1 MSNLIENLK
10 GFNILKDSVIP
21 ALIMLIIALVFLLGT
36 PFVYEGQNYFFFGGK
51 SLYNVLISLFLL
63 IIAGGLFFISNSGDR
78 LVHFSKETRI
88 ELRKVVWPTR
98 EETIKT
104 TGIIMIAVV
113 IVAIFLWIVDAFFTW
128 GVQSI
133 SSINI
138 F

>member
-1 MSNLIENLK
+1 VAKQIENLK
-10 GFNILKDSVIP
+10 SNPDQWKTILAVLILVAGLALYYVNPLDFNSLTKV
-21 ALIMLIIALVFLLGT
+21 LITLLVFIGAAMV
-36 PFVYEGQNYFFFGGK
+36 FIK
-51 SLYNVLISLFLL
+51 SSQ
-63 IIAGGLFFISNSGDR
+63 GDR
-78 LVHFSKETRI
+78 FVHFLKETRI

-98 EETIKT
+98 EETAKT

>member
-1 MSNLIENLK
+1 VAKQIENLK
-10 GFNILKDSVIP
+10 SGSDKWKTILAILIVVAGLALYYVNPLGFN
-21 ALIMLIIALVFLLGT
+21 ALTKVLVTLVVFAIAVTVF
-36 PFVYEGQNYFFFGGK
+36 VK
-51 SLYNVLISLFLL
+51 SEQ
-63 IIAGGLFFISNSGDR
+63 GDR
-78 LVHFSKETRI
+78 FVHFLKETRI

-104 TGIIMIAVV
+104 TGIIMVAVV
-113 IVAIFLWIVDAFFTW
+113 IVGIFLWIVDAFFTW

>member
-1 MSNLIENLK
+1 VAKEIENLK
-10 GFNILKDSVIP
+10 NGSDQWKTILAILIVVAGLALYYINPLGFNLITKVLLTLVIF
-21 ALIMLIIALVFLLGT
+21 AIAVTVF
-36 PFVYEGQNYFFFGGK
+36 VK
-51 SLYNVLISLFLL
+51 SDQ
-63 IIAGGLFFISNSGDR
+63 GDR
-78 LVHFSKETRI
+78 FVHFLKETRI

-104 TGIIMIAVV
+104 TGIIMVAVI

>member
-1 MSNLIENLK
+1 VAKQIENLK
-10 GFNILKDSVIP
+10 SNPDQWKTILAVLILIAGLALYYVNPLDFNSLTKV
-21 ALIMLIIALVFLLGT
+21 LITLLVFIGAAVV
-36 PFVYEGQNYFFFGGK
+36 FIK
-51 SLYNVLISLFLL
+51 SSQ
-63 IIAGGLFFISNSGDR
+63 GDR
-78 LVHFSKETRI
+78 FVHFLKETRI

-104 TGIIMIAVV
+104 TGIIMVAVV

>member
-1 MSNLIENLK
+1 VAKQIENLK
-10 GFNILKDSVIP
+10 SGSDQWKTILAILIVVAGLALYYVNPLEFN
-21 ALIMLIIALVFLLGT
+21 ALTKVLVTLVVFAIAVTVF
-36 PFVYEGQNYFFFGGK
+36 VK
-51 SLYNVLISLFLL
+51 SDQ
-63 IIAGGLFFISNSGDR
+63 GDR
-78 LVHFSKETRI
+78 FVHFLKETRI

-98 EETIKT
+98 QETIKT

>member
-1 MSNLIENLK
+1 MANQIDNVKSVSDQWKTILAIVLLVGVLALYYVNPFDLNTLTKVLIT
-10 GFNILKDSVIP
+10 
-21 ALIMLIIALVFLLGT
+21 LLGLVIVGIV
-36 PFVYEGQNYFFFGGK
+36 FIK
-51 SLYNVLISLFLL
+51 STQGERFL
-63 IIAGGLFFISNSGDR
+63 
-78 LVHFSKETRI
+78 HFLKETRI

-104 TGIIMIAVV
+104 TGIIMVAVV

>member
-1 MSNLIENLK
+1 MFYINPLGLTALFK
-10 GFNILKDSVIP
+10 V
-21 ALIMLIIALVFLLGT
+21 LIMLFGLVVAAVIFI
-36 PFVYEGQNYFFFGGK
+36 K
-51 SLYNVLISLFLL
+51 SSQ
-63 IIAGGLFFISNSGDR
+63 GDR
-78 LVHFSKETRI
+78 FLHFVKETRI

-104 TGIIMIAVV
+104 TGFVLIAVL

-133 SSINI
+133 SMLN

>member
-1 MSNLIENLK
+1 VAKQIENLK
-10 GFNILKDSVIP
+10 SGSDQWKTILAILIVVAGLALYYMNPLGFNARTKV
-21 ALIMLIIALVFLLGT
+21 LVTLVVFAVAVMV
-36 PFVYEGQNYFFFGGK
+36 FVK
-51 SLYNVLISLFLL
+51 SNQ
-63 IIAGGLFFISNSGDR
+63 GDR
-78 LVHFSKETRI
+78 FVHFLKETRI

-104 TGIIMIAVV
+104 TGIIMVAVV

>member
-1 MSNLIENLK
+1 MAKQIENLK
-10 GFNILKDSVIP
+10 SGSDQWKTILAILIVVAGL
-21 ALIMLIIALVFLLGT
+21 ALYYVNPLGSNT
-36 PFVYEGQNYFFFGGK
+36 LTK
-51 SLYNVLISLFLL
+51 VLITLVVFTIA
-63 IIAGGLFFISNSGDR
+63 IIVFVKSEQGERF
-78 LVHFSKETRI
+78 VHFLKETRI

-104 TGIIMIAVV
+104 TGIIMVAVV

-133 SSINI
+133 SSVNI

>member
-1 MSNLIENLK
+1 MAKQIENLK
-10 GFNILKDSVIP
+10 SGSDHWKTILAILIVVAGL
-21 ALIMLIIALVFLLGT
+21 ALYYVNPLGSNGLT
-36 PFVYEGQNYFFFGGK
+36 K
-51 SLYNVLISLFLL
+51 VLITIVVFALAITVFVKSDRGDQFIHFL
-63 IIAGGLFFISNSGDR
+63 
-78 LVHFSKETRI
+78 KETRI

-98 EETIKT
+98 QETIKT
-104 TGIIMIAVV
+104 TGIIMVAVV

>member
-1 MSNLIENLK
+1 MAKQIENLK
-10 GFNILKDSVIP
+10 SGSDQWKTILAILIVVAGL
-21 ALIMLIIALVFLLGT
+21 ALYYVNPLGSNT
-36 PFVYEGQNYFFFGGK
+36 LTK
-51 SLYNVLISLFLL
+51 VLITLVVFTIA
-63 IIAGGLFFISNSGDR
+63 IIVFVKSEQGERF
-78 LVHFSKETRI
+78 VHFLKETRI

-104 TGIIMIAVV
+104 TGIIMVAV
-113 IVAIFLWIVDAFFTW
+113 IIIAIFLWIVDAFFTW

>member
-1 MSNLIENLK
+1 VAKQIENLK
-10 GFNILKDSVIP
+10 SGSDQWKTILAILIVVAGL
-21 ALIMLIIALVFLLGT
+21 ALYYVNPLGSNT
-36 PFVYEGQNYFFFGGK
+36 LTK
-51 SLYNVLISLFLL
+51 VLITLVVFTIA
-63 IIAGGLFFISNSGDR
+63 IIVFVKSEQGERF
-78 LVHFSKETRI
+78 VHFLKETRI

-104 TGIIMIAVV
+104 TGIIMVAVV

-133 SSINI
+133 SSVNI